1 MKRNGTSAKAL
12 DRMTNAA
19 IVLTLMV
26 IATLVI
32 LTYKLL

>member
-1 MKRNGTSAKAL
+1 MKRNGPSTKAL
-12 DRMTNAA
+12 ERMTNVA